1 MQDSPR
7 TLFHRISDP
16 LFETSSDSQSQNA
29 QSAGKCVGYRH
40 HDGRHDGR
48 DYRYLFT
55 YTSSR
60 SAICEVIAPP
70 LTMAQ

>member
-55 YTSSR
+55 CTSSR
-60 SAICEVIAPP
+60 SAICEVITPP